1 MPTSERDAAMLFPI
15 DAGAQ
20 DPAKLAFQ
28 MCETGEQVSFAQLDA
43 RANQVAQLLR
53 ACGVAPGAVL
63 PPPGKGLAYLHDAA
77 GTVPLKC
84 RVTPADVAQ
93 AVVALV
99 HLETVTGQIVFVDG
113 GQHLLGDGVGAK
125 R

>member
-1 MPTSERDAAMLFPI
+1 MLFPI

-53 ACGVAPGAVL
+53 ACGVAPGE
-63 PPPGKGLAYLHDAA
+63 H
-77 GTVPLKC
+77 
-84 RVTPADVAQ
+84 
-93 AVVALV
+93 VALLMKNDRRF
-99 HLETVTGQIVFVDG
+99 LEACFGMDRCGVYYTTISTRLTPWLSRPSSERKASTSSSRLTGLSI
-113 GQHLLGDGVGAK
+113 
-125 R
+125 